1 MDDVFSVQVA
11 LREDK
16 VGCTMMMQSHTSQM
30 STTGSCFH
38 HFRLQAM
45 EAKRRGRR
53 GLEANGR

>member
-16 VGCTMMMQSHTSQM
+16 VSCTMMMQSQM